1 MPFVGSDRLNQ
12 LNIGWIFGLSGDD
25 DFADPSGGFSA
36 AIDALP
42 VGAVPGSD
50 TGQRSLFGAV
60 PADPDGVG
68 ELVVDGPRGPG
79 RPPGA
84 KNKSTDEWSRYIL
97 SRYRSPLIALAEIA
111 SATPAKLAD
120 ELSRTLTK
128 DKRVSELQALEMIV
142 KAAEKLAPYLHQKQ
156 PIALDGGGAG
166 LLQIVIGDVGGGQ
179 LGEARILP
187 MEEYDEN
194 QGVSGTL
201 PDLSE
206 SDGRKQ

>member
-1 MPFVGSDRLNQ
+1 MA
-12 LNIGWIFGLSGDD
+12 GDD
-25 DFADPSGGFSA
+25 DFADPASGFSA
-36 AIDALP
+36 AVDGLP

-50 TGQRSLFGAV
+50 TDQPSLFGAP

-68 ELVVDGPRGPG
+68 ELVDAGPRGPG

-111 SATPAKLAD
+111 SATPHRLAD
-120 ELSRTLTK
+120 ELSRHLTG
-128 DKRVSELQALEMIV
+128 DKRVTELQALELIV

-156 PIALDGGGAG
+156 PLALDGGGAG

-179 LGEARILP
+179 LGEARLLP
-187 MEEYDEN
+187 IEEHDEN
-194 QGVSGTL
+194 QGLSVELS
-201 PDLSE
+201 DLSE
-206 SDGRKQ
+206 SDGRKE